1 MRPREVVGY
10 RIREER
16 TRLGMSQGR
25 LADIMNDLLGKQDK
39 DRWYPQ
45 TVGAAEKGDRA
56 FTIDDLF
63 AIRYALAVSLDHL
76 TTPPAGEPLEIAPG
90 ITWAVPPDSEVGI
103 EALLVDDVERAVQ
116 ELRTY
121 LDKRR
126 RGE

>member
-1 MRPREVVGY
+1 MKPRAIVGY
-10 RIREER
+10 RIRQER
-16 TRLGMSQGR
+16 QRLGMSQAA
-25 LADIMNDLLGKQDK
+25 LAGIVNDLLGKQDK

-63 AIRYALAVSLDHL
+63 AIRYALAVSLDDL
-76 TTPPAGEPLEIAPG
+76 TTPPVGEPIESSSG
-90 ITWAVPPDSEVGI
+90 ITWAVPPDSDVGI
-103 EALLVDDVERAVQ
+103 EALLVNDVERAVQ